1 MHFAFI
7 LFIIKGGI
15 GNQYVCMLDKTD
27 KFLFVGLILKSR
39 LFRVEFIVGDVT
51 HRLTTEGG
59 PIAQAVPGAK
69 LDTSSG
75 LVM

>member
-15 GNQYVCMLDKTD
+15 GNQYVRMLYKTD
-27 KFLFVGLILKSR
+27 NFLSEGLILKSR

-59 PIAQAVPGAK
+59 PIGQAVPGSK
-69 LDTSSG
+69 LDTSGG